1 MIMSLPE
8 LNAKQTAV
16 LDFVQ
21 YQIEHQGYP
30 PSVREIGSALGI
42 SSSSTVHGYL
52 RQLES
57 LGYLHRDP
65 AKPRAMVIAQKHM
78 SAEIPSSQSQNLS
91 PEFNMPLIDYESL
104 LKADFDLGLFVPT
117 NFCSFWEDILPSTQA
132 YVFIMPDDSMIKIGI
147 FPGDYLLIDP
157 KAPTNGD
164 IVLACVQ
171 NALTVKTYFK
181 GIRQIRLQPENDWY
195 EPLYLTESDYQ
206 HIGKVCANIRRF

>member
-1 MIMSLPE
+1 MTLPE

-16 LDFVQ
+16 LDFVRF
-21 YQIEHQGYP
+21 QIEHQGYP

-65 AKPRAMVIAQKHM
+65 AKPRAMVIAQDQVNAGNSSVRFHN
-78 SAEIPSSQSQNLS
+78 PSQELHL
-91 PEFNMPLIDYESL
+91 PLIDYNGL
-104 LKADFDLGLFVPT
+104 FKADFDLEHFVPA
-117 NFCSFWEDILPSTQA
+117 NFCSLLEEVLPARQA
-132 YVFIMPDDSMIKIGI
+132 YLFIMPDDSMIKVGI
-147 FPGDYLLIDP
+147 FPGDYLLVEP
-157 KAPTNGD
+157 KAPANGD
-164 IVLACVQ
+164 LVLACVQ

-181 GIRQIRLQPENDWY
+181 GIRQIRLQPENDWH
-195 EPLYLTESDYQ
+195 EPLYLTEADYR